1 MSNHYNEV
9 FYENLREQILDTNVI
24 DLVWEIHDQGTTSSD
39 GRPDAITLEA
49 IAKSN
54 EDLFIEYFE
63 GFVSFPTRRIHP
75 QDGFARITMGEF
87 IDFLEEMA
95 EHDFG
100 DSTTPAQRAHFQGLK
115 IDIEEVYEILN
126 RELDKRA
133 EEAA

>member
-1 MSNHYNEV
+1 MSNHANEI
-9 FYENLREQILDTNVI
+9 FYENLREQILDTNFCDLLWDI
-24 DLVWEIHDQGTTSSD
+24 DDHASTRSD
-39 GRPDAITLEA
+39 GNPDSIALEQ

-54 EDLFIEYFE
+54 EDLFIDHFE
-63 GFVSFPTRRIHP
+63 GFVSFP
-75 QDGFARITMGEF
+75 RITMGEF

-100 DSTTPAQRAHFQGLK
+100 DFTTVQGLK

>member
-9 FYENLREQILDTNVI
+9 FYENLREQILETPFT
-24 DLVWEIHDQGTTSSD
+24 DLLWDINDHATTTSD

-54 EDLFIEYFE
+54 EDLFIDHFD
-63 GFVSFPTRRIHP
+63 GFVSFP
-75 QDGFARITMGEF
+75 RITTGEF

-95 EHDFG
+95 GMTNLDK
-100 DSTTPAQRAHFQGLK
+100 DVVYGLK
-115 IDIEEVYEILN
+115 IDVEEVYEILN

-133 EEAA
+133 EEVA

>member
-9 FYENLREQILDTNVI
+9 FYENLREQILDTNFCDLLWDI
-24 DLVWEIHDQGTTSSD
+24 DDHASTRSD
-39 GRPDAITLEA
+39 GNPDSIALEQ

-54 EDLFIEYFE
+54 EDLFIDYFE
-63 GFVSFPTRRIHP
+63 GFVSFP
-75 QDGFARITMGEF
+75 RITTGEF
-87 IDFLEEMA
+87 IDFLEEMTEA
-95 EHDFG
+95 KHLPGRNRIKVIE
-100 DSTTPAQRAHFQGLK
+100 GLK

>member
-1 MSNHYNEV
+1 MSHHANEI
-9 FYENLREQILDTNVI
+9 FYEDLRDTIVDTNFT
-24 DLVWEIHDQGTTSSD
+24 DLLWEINDHATTTSD

-54 EDLFIEYFE
+54 EDLFIDYFE
-63 GFVSFPTRRIHP
+63 GFVSFP
-75 QDGFARITMGEF
+75 RITTGEF

-95 EHDFG
+95 EMTNLDK
-100 DSTTPAQRAHFQGLK
+100 DTVQGLK

-133 EEAA
+133 EEVE

>member
-9 FYENLREQILDTNVI
+9 FYENLREQILDTNFCDLLWDI
-24 DLVWEIHDQGTTSSD
+24 DDHASTRSD
-39 GRPDAITLEA
+39 GNPDSIALEQ

-54 EDLFIEYFE
+54 EDLFIDHFE
-63 GFVSFPTRRIHP
+63 GFVSFP
-75 QDGFARITMGEF
+75 RITMGEF

-95 EHDFG
+95 GMTNLDK
-100 DSTTPAQRAHFQGLK
+100 DVIYGLK

>member
-1 MSNHYNEV
+1 MSHHANEI
-9 FYENLREQILDTNVI
+9 FYENLREQILDTNFCDLLWDI
-24 DLVWEIHDQGTTSSD
+24 DDHASTRSD
-39 GRPDAITLEA
+39 GNPDSIALEQ

-54 EDLFIEYFE
+54 EDLFIEHFE
-63 GFVSFPTRRIHP
+63 GFVSFP
-75 QDGFARITMGEF
+75 RITMGEF

-100 DSTTPAQRAHFQGLK
+100 DFTTVKGLK

>member
-1 MSNHYNEV
+1 MSNHYNEI
-9 FYENLREQILDTNVI
+9 FYENLREKILETPFT
-24 DLVWEIHDQGTTSSD
+24 DLLWDINDHATTTSD

-54 EDLFIEYFE
+54 EDLFIEHFE
-63 GFVSFPTRRIHP
+63 GFVSFP
-75 QDGFARITMGEF
+75 RITMGEF

-95 EHDFG
+95 EQDFG
-100 DSTTPAQRAHFQGLK
+100 DSTTPALRAHLKGLK

>member
-9 FYENLREQILDTNVI
+9 FYENLREQILDTNFCDLLWDI
-24 DLVWEIHDQGTTSSD
+24 DDHASTRSD
-39 GRPDAITLEA
+39 GNPDSIALEQ

-54 EDLFIEYFE
+54 EDLFIDHFE
-63 GFVSFPTRRIHP
+63 GFVSFP
-75 QDGFARITMGEF
+75 RITMGEF

-100 DSTTPAQRAHFQGLK
+100 DFTTVQGLK

-133 EEAA
+133 EEVA

>member
-1 MSNHYNEV
+1 MSHHANEI
-9 FYENLREQILDTNVI
+9 FYENLREKILDTNFT
-24 DLVWEIHDQGTTSSD
+24 DLLWEIDDHATTTSD

-54 EDLFIEYFE
+54 EDLFIDHFD
-63 GFVSFPTRRIHP
+63 GFVSFP
-75 QDGFARITMGEF
+75 RITAGEF

-100 DSTTPAQRAHFQGLK
+100 DFTTVQGLK

-133 EEAA
+133 EEVA

>member
-1 MSNHYNEV
+1 MSNHYNEI
-9 FYENLREQILDTNVI
+9 FYENLREKILETPFT
-24 DLVWEIHDQGTTSSD
+24 DLLWDINDHATTTSD

-54 EDLFIEYFE
+54 EDLFIEHFE
-63 GFVSFPTRRIHP
+63 GFVSFP
-75 QDGFARITMGEF
+75 RITMGEF

-95 EHDFG
+95 EQDFG
-100 DSTTPAQRAHFQGLK
+100 DSTTPALRAHLKGLK

-133 EEAA
+133 EEVA

>member
-1 MSNHYNEV
+1 MSHHGNEV
-9 FYENLREQILDTNVI
+9 FYENLRDKILDTNFT
-24 DLVWEIHDQGTTSSD
+24 DLLWDINDHATTTSD

-54 EDLFIEYFE
+54 EDLFIEHFE
-63 GFVSFPTRRIHP
+63 GFVSFP
-75 QDGFARITMGEF
+75 RITMGEF

-100 DSTTPAQRAHFQGLK
+100 DSTTPALRAHLKGLK

-133 EEAA
+133 EEVA